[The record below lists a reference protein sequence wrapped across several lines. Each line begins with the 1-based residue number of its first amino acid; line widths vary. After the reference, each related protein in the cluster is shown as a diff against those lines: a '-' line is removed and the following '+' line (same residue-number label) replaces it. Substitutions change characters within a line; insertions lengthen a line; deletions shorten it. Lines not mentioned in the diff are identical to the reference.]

1 MHCKI
6 CYLYTGIVYILSI
19 LFIIFDIIIILLIL
33 LGCFLTWQHVL
44 ILLEVSF
51 FLISISLLSILI
63 IWLLLL
69 TKGPFLCF
77 LHPNWGSTTKVRF
90 VFCFVWSLP
99 CLFLLLNIFKVYGRR
114 DFFLLNGGI
123 LSFSPTGFV
132 FWMFFLVFTIFR
144 KILLGLW
151 VPPGPS
157 TLLVFA
163 MLACC

>member
-1 MHCKI
+1 MGNFFLSGPVLLLIFFVPMHCKI

-19 LFIIFDIIIILLIL
+19 LFIIFDIIIILIIL

-132 FWMFFLVFTIFR
+132 FWMFF
-144 KILLGLW
+144 
-151 VPPGPS
+151 
-157 TLLVFA
+157 
-163 MLACC
+163 

>member
-1 MHCKI
+1 MLSLHWNC
-6 CYLYTGIVYILSI
+6 VYFVNTVHYFWYHYHSYHFVR
-19 LFIIFDIIIILLIL
+19 LFFDLAARFNIA
-33 LGCFLTWQHVL
+33 GGF
-44 ILLEVSF
+44 F